1 MRHSVSKNSVTLKTR
16 LGVVHGHWK
25 WRRSIDYNI
34 VYRTAPFSILC
45 DFLLVGH
52 RMVKKTYDNTLSRFH
67 TIPERNGRTDL
78 LYQYH
83 ASVCWRAIKIILPY
97 RIVSYSFIAPFCL
110 LWKRRYGNVYNGCRT
125 RPKVAAKES
134 NDRVRCYTCLVSLW
148 KQRNAFVA
156 GSITSDSAKALSR
169 FKGWASGKW
178 RVGKSEREVCGRA
191 MRRLRIQ
198 HIWGWMTLMKELVAV
213 DFNSYTARLLA
224 VMRNNDRPA
233 TITAVIAVSLM

>member
-1 MRHSVSKNSVTLKTR
+1 MLTRDKNHPTVSYCIVF
-16 LGVVHGHWK
+16 VHC
-25 WRRSIDYNI
+25 
-34 VYRTAPFSILC
+34 A
-45 DFLLVGH
+45 FLLAVETPVRKRLQ
-52 RMVKKTYDNTLSRFH
+52 RMSDSAKSSGEGIEWPRTVLYLS
-67 TIPERNGRTDL
+67 
-78 LYQYH
+78 
-83 ASVCWRAIKIILPY
+83 V
-97 RIVSYSFIAPFCL
+97 
-110 LWKRRYGNVYNGCRT
+110 
-125 RPKVAAKES
+125 
-134 NDRVRCYTCLVSLW
+134 VSLW